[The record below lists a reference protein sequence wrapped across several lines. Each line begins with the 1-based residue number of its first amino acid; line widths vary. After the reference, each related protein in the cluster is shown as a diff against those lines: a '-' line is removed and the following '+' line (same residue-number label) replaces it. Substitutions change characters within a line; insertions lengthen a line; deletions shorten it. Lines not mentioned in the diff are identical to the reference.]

1 MKQKARVK
9 ERPNKTIEVY
19 NTVDK
24 RYFTQVFNISSVCI
38 TTKVIC
44 EPWSSC
50 VPLKIAWRAVGC
62 CRPLFYIV
70 ISPVATAGL

>member
-24 RYFTQVFNISSVCI
+24 RYFTQVQYLQCASQQ
-38 TTKVIC
+38 K
-44 EPWSSC
+44 
-50 VPLKIAWRAVGC
+50 
-62 CRPLFYIV
+62 
-70 ISPVATAGL
+70 